1 MQKYSDGE
9 KLEQLYDLYEQKMYA
24 VAFSILHNEQQA
36 EDVVQETFIKLLK
49 NIKKIKEP
57 SDARTRG
64 FVFRMIKSTAIDQYR
79 RNQRGNSLCQPI
91 EDMEFKDQRDEI
103 GELISYLARKT
114 ELEQVLSHLPTN
126 YREVIIYRFVHQLS
140 VKETATV
147 LEIKEE
153 TVRKR
158 QQRALKK
165 IKEILGEVEYEYA
178 NE

>member
-57 SDARTRG
+57 SDARARG
-64 FVFRMIKSTAIDQYR
+64 YVFRMIKSTAIDQYR
-79 RNQRGNSLCQPI
+79 RNQRRKGVCQPI
-91 EDMEFKDQRDEI
+91 EDMELGDQRDEI
-103 GELISYLARKT
+103 SELISYLARKT
-114 ELEQVLSHLPTN
+114 ELDQILSQLPIQ
-126 YREVIIYRFVHQLS
+126 YREGIIYRFVHQLS
-140 VKETATV
+140 VKETAAV
-147 LEIKEE
+147 LEIREE
-153 TVRKR
+153 AVRKR
-158 QQRALKK
+158 QQKALKK
-165 IKEILGEVEYEYA
+165 MKDMLGEVEYEYA

>member
-1 MQKYSDGE
+1 MQKYSDSE
-9 KLEQLYDLYEQKMYA
+9 KLEQLYELYEQKMYA
-24 VAFSILHNEQQA
+24 VAFSVLHNEQQA

-57 SDARTRG
+57 SDSRTRG
-64 FVFRMIKSTAIDQYR
+64 YVYRMIQSTAIDQYR
-79 RNQRGNSLCQPI
+79 KNQRSQNLCQPM
-91 EDMEFKDQRDEI
+91 EDMELKDQRDEI
-103 GELISYLARKT
+103 SELMSYLARKT
-114 ELEQVLSHLPTN
+114 ELDQMLSHLSKP

-140 VKETATV
+140 VRETAAV

-165 IKEILGEVEYEYA
+165 IKERLGEVEYSYA